1 MRSQKRLNIIYDG
14 QCGFCVRALNVVSAL
29 DTKRVFSFYD
39 ANQQETFERFTEL
52 RGADTSEAMYTLAEG
67 ELPHRGFYAFRRL
80 IWSSVW
86 MWPLIP
92 LFYFP
97 GATFFGPRTYAWI

>member
-1 MRSQKRLNIIYDG
+1 
-14 QCGFCVRALNVVSAL
+14 
-29 DTKRVFSFYD
+29 
-39 ANQQETFERFTEL
+39 FERFTEL

-67 ELPHRGFYAFRRL
+67 EPPHRGFYAFRRL

-97 GATFFGPRTYAWI
+97 GATFFGPRTYAWIARNRSRLGCHSEVCPLPPKLRS